1 MAVEFLSTARAP
13 QNIARTENPTPT
25 AIRGTSGVKVVGG
38 YVQRDEKNQLL
49 VGQQRYVTW
58 ADMIA
63 NTSII
68 AAGARYYLNLLAKAN
83 WTLDPADESE
93 EAEKLAE
100 RTFEIIH
107 GMRRPWSR
115 VIRTAGMYR
124 FYGFSVQEWIAKRE
138 EDGTFGLLDI
148 AQRPQ
153 NTIEQWDTEADGN
166 VIGCVQKNPNSFEF
180 VYLPRAKTVYVVD
193 DALSDTPE
201 GLGILRQLTQPAET
215 LAELQRLETYGYE
228 MDLQGVPII
237 RAPLAQIQAN
247 VNSGKITPEQGA
259 ASTSALVGFLTDHA
273 RRPNSGLMLDSAV
286 YTGTGEQQTPTA
298 NRQWDIETM
307 TSGSADSA
315 VAVATAIE
323 RLNREMAR
331 IMGVEELMLGSDSAG
346 SFAMSKQKSDNFA
359 LMVDSSLAEIRW
371 AMQNDVVKTLFRING
386 WDETK
391 MPTFRTEQIAFQDVA
406 EIAQTLQS
414 MAAAGAMLA
423 PDDPAID
430 EIRSI
435 MGLSPQK
442 EIDLNAL
449 VSLMAS
455 NDPNDDMTDDNAS
468 GSGGTN
474 NGDE

>member
-1 MAVEFLSTARAP
+1 MAVEFLSGARAP
-13 QNIARTENPTPT
+13 REVSRTENPAPT
-25 AIRGTSGVKVVGG
+25 GIRGTSGVRIVGG
-38 YVQRDEKNQLL
+38 YVQQDEKNAKLL
-49 VGQQRYVTW
+49 GRQRYVTW

-68 AAGARYYLNLLAKAN
+68 AAGARYYLNLLAKAS
-83 WTLDPADESE
+83 WTLDPADDSA
-93 EAEKLAE
+93 EAERLAE

-115 VIRTAGMYR
+115 VVRTAGMYR
-124 FYGFSVQEWIAKRE
+124 FFGFSVQEWTARRE

-148 AQRPQ
+148 AARPQ

-166 VIGCVQKNPNSFEF
+166 VVGCVQKNPNNFEF
-180 VYLPRAKTVYVVD
+180 TYLPRAKTVYVVD

-201 GLGILRQLTQPAET
+201 GLGILRQLTKPAET

-237 RAPLAQIQAN
+237 RAPLAQIQQN
-247 VNSGKITPEQGA
+247 VTDGKITEEQAA
-259 ASTSALVGFLTDHA
+259 ASTSALIGFLTNHA
-273 RRPNSGLMLDSAV
+273 RRPDSGLMIDSAV

-298 NRQWDIETM
+298 NRQWDMETM

-331 IMGVEELMLGSDSAG
+331 IMGVEELMLGSDGAG

-359 LMVDSSLAEIRW
+359 LMVDSSLSEIRW
-371 AMQNDVVKTLFRING
+371 AMQNDVVKTIFRING
-386 WDETK
+386 WNMAL
-391 MPTFRTEQIAFQDVA
+391 MPKFRTEQIAFQDVVNITTA
-406 EIAQTLQS
+406 LREMS
-414 MAAAGAMLA
+414 AAGAMLA
-423 PDDPAID
+423 PDDPAIN
-430 EIRSI
+430 EVRAI

-468 GSGGTN
+468 GGGNN

>member
-13 QNIARTENPTPT
+13 SEAARTENPNPT
-25 AIRGTSGVKVVGG
+25 SIQGTSGVRIVGG
-38 YVQRDEKNQLL
+38 YVQQNEKNAKLQ
-49 VGQQRYVTW
+49 GQARYVTW
-58 ADMIA
+58 ADMVA

-68 AAGARYYLNLLAKAN
+68 AAGARYYLNLIAKAD
-83 WTLDPADESE
+83 WTLDPADDTA
-93 EAEKLAE
+93 EAEQMAE
-100 RTFEIIH
+100 RVFEIIH
-107 GMRRPWSR
+107 SMRRPWSR
-115 VIRTAGMYR
+115 VVRTSAMYR
-124 FYGFSVQEWIAKRE
+124 FYGFSVQEWVAQRE
-138 EDGTFGLLDI
+138 EDGSFGLLDI
-148 AQRPQ
+148 ASRPQ
-153 NTIEQWDTEADGN
+153 NTIEQWDTENDGN
-166 VIGCVQKNPNSFEF
+166 VIGCVQKDPNSFERI
-180 VYLPRAKTVYVVD
+180 YLPRSKTVYVVD
-193 DALSDTPE
+193 DSLSDTPE

-237 RAPLAQIQAN
+237 RAPLQQIQAN
-247 VNSGKITPEQGA
+247 VVAGKITAEQGA

-331 IMGVEELMLGSDSAG
+331 IMGVEELMLGSDGAG
-346 SFAMSKQKSDNFA
+346 SFAMSKQKTDNFA
-359 LMVDSSLAEIRW
+359 LMVDSSLKEIRW

-386 WDETK
+386 WNEDL
-391 MPTFRTEQIAFQDVA
+391 MPTFRTAQIAFQDMTEMSQA
-406 EIAQTLQS
+406 LQS

-423 PDDPAID
+423 PDDPAIN
-430 EIRSI
+430 EIRHM
-435 MGLSPQK
+435 MGLSDQK

-455 NDPNDDMTDDNAS
+455 NDPNEDMQDDNKPKS
-468 GSGGTN
+468 DSGG
-474 NGDE
+474 DK

>member
-1 MAVEFLSTARAP
+1 MAVEFLSGARAP
-13 QNIARTENPTPT
+13 REVSRTENPNPT
-25 AIRGTSGVKVVGG
+25 GTAGTSGVRIVGG
-38 YVQRDEKNQLL
+38 YVQSDEKNAKL

-58 ADMIA
+58 SDMIA

-83 WTLDPADESE
+83 WTLDPADDSA

-107 GMRRPWSR
+107 SMRRPWSR
-115 VIRTAGMYR
+115 VVRTAGMYR
-124 FYGFSVQEWIAKRE
+124 FYGFSVQEWTAKRE

-148 AQRPQ
+148 ASRPQ
-153 NTIEQWDTEADGN
+153 NTIEQWDTEEDGN
-166 VIGCVQKNPNSFEF
+166 VIGCTQKNPNTFEF
-180 VYLPRAKTVYVVD
+180 IYLPRAKTVYVVD
-193 DALSDTPE
+193 DALADTPE

-247 VNSGKITPEQGA
+247 LNAGKISEEQAA

-286 YTGTGEQQTPTA
+286 YAGTGEQQTPTA

-331 IMGVEELMLGSDSAG
+331 IMGVEELMLGSDGAG

-359 LMVDSSLAEIRW
+359 LMVDSSLGEIRW
-371 AMQNDVVKTLFRING
+371 AMQKDVIGTLFKING
-386 WDETK
+386 WPEDK
-391 MPTFRTEQIAFQDVA
+391 MPTFRTEQIAYQDIEA
-406 EIAQTLQS
+406 IAATLQS
-414 MAAAGAMLA
+414 MSAAGAMLA
-423 PDDPAID
+423 PDDPAIN
-430 EIRSI
+430 EIRAI

-449 VSLMAS
+449 VSMMAS
-455 NDPNDDMTDDNAS
+455 NDPNEDMKDDNKS
-468 GSGGTN
+468 SGGK
-474 NGDE
+474 